1 MICGIETASFR
12 GLVAVAGGDQIF
24 GNGECN
30 ASTAVEIGACAQF
43 GLNEFKLTEGVGGGE
58 GTVGIEL
65 MEGDGVAG
73 VGCVEGVTGGDGV
86 ASGHVGRGLPSGQ
99 AACADGGIA

>member
-1 MICGIETASFR
+1 LRGDQETLIGGIEP
-12 GLVAVAGGDQIF
+12 AGFDSSVGSGIGDQFF

-30 ASTAVEIGACAQF
+30 ATTAVEIGACAQF

-73 VGCVEGVTGGDGV
+73 IGCVEGITGGDGG
-86 ASGHVGRGLPSGQ
+86 ASGHVGGGLPSG
-99 AACADGGIA
+99 